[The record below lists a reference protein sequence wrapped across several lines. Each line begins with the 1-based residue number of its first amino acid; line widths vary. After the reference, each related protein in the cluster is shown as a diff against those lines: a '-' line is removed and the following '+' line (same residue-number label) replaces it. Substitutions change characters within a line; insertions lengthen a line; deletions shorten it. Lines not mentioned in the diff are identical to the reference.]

1 MRRRIGVLVFDEVTL
16 LDVTGP
22 AQVFGDADQMLMDG
36 SVHRAD
42 GDPHPVGA
50 DDRRAHRSDGYQ
62 VVTVGLQEGVV
73 RTAAGVRIAVDESA
87 TTAAQRGLDTLI
99 VPGGRGARVSGAEL
113 VAAVA
118 RLSAGVRRTASVCT
132 GAFLLAQAG
141 LLSGRTV
148 TTHWRYAQV
157 LRRSYPDVLV
167 DADAIFVRSGGLF
180 SSAGVS
186 AGIDLSLALV
196 EDDHGA
202 QVARAVAREMV
213 VFMRRPGGQ
222 SQFSVRIDLPAVPD
236 GPLRAVLDA
245 VTADPAGEHTV
256 AALAR
261 RAGVSVRH
269 LTRLFDEALGTTPS
283 RFVESSR
290 IEAAQRLLL
299 SGLPVTTVARDSG
312 FGSDETMRRAFGRRL
327 GLTPSAYRDRFLGT
341 AAQG

>member
-1 MRRRIGVLVFDEVTL
+1 MPRRIGVLVFDEVTL
-16 LDVTGP
+16 LDVAGP
-22 AQVFGDADQMLMDG
+22 AQVFGDADQVL
-36 SVHRAD
+36 AD
-42 GDPHPVGA
+42 GTADPAGVDGPGARRVG
-50 DDRRAHRSDGYQ
+50 GYE
-62 VVTVGLQEGVV
+62 VVTVGLAVATV
-73 RTAAGVRIAVDESA
+73 RTAAGVRITVDEAAS
-87 TTAAQRGLDTLI
+87 TAARRGLDTLI
-99 VPGGRGARVSGAEL
+99 VPGGLGVRAGSADL
-113 VAAVA
+113 VRTVA
-118 RLSAGVRRTASVCT
+118 RLSAGARRTASVCT

-141 LLSGRTV
+141 LLAGRTV

-157 LRRSYPDVLV
+157 LQRGYPDVRV
-167 DADAIFVRSGGLF
+167 DADAIFVRSGRVF

-202 QVARAVAREMV
+202 QVTRAVAREMV

-222 SQFSVRIDLPAVPD
+222 SQFSVRLDLPAVPD

-256 AALAR
+256 TALAR

-290 IEAAQRLLL
+290 IEAAQRLLM

-327 GLTPSAYRDRFLGT
+327 GLTPTAYRDRFLGT
-341 AAQG
+341 ARG